1 MSLTLSSTYICDKC
15 GAQRQWY
22 RQSPSMPGGWVMIG
36 EAMYCDKH
44 NLKLTVDGDVVEHK
58 RQANI
63 EKPAAWETEQSER

>member
-44 NLKLTVDGDVVEHK
+44 NLKLTVDGEAVEHK
-58 RQANI
+58 RQADNI
-63 EKPAAWETEQSER
+63 EMPAWETDP